1 MKELTQPMSIDE
13 LSHVNENIPVVV
25 KYARDFW

>member
-1 MKELTQPMSIDE
+1 MEELTQPMSIDE
-13 LSHVNENIPVVV
+13 LSHVNENISVVV